1 MSDKNKSYFKK
12 LREDNPTAYLLI
24 CLYCCTVIIYTI
36 IYIVFFG
43 DHKQLL
49 ELNSFGD
56 FLAGIFSPLAFFFLY
71 IGYKQNT
78 KALEIQAEELQKS
91 TEALQYQVEEMKKS
105 VEEQQ
110 KAFKFQEVQEESKHF
125 SVMPSLSYKSKDF
138 RLYDTQNTIYDENG
152 NHEDFEI
159 EECADFDFTITNK
172 GGSARHFTMID
183 IPTNVINYSEFEII
197 KDIPTTITIHLK
209 ESEID
214 ILKRE
219 GSLKVDM
226 LIQYYNLYGKA
237 YQQKIRFSYS
247 QDREQGFYYVTTYT
261 YLSEES

>member
-1 MSDKNKSYFKK
+1 MSDKKHTYFKK
-12 LREDNPTAYLLI
+12 LKEDNSTAYLI
-24 CLYCCTVIIYTI
+24 IILYCCAVIIYTI

-43 DHKQLL
+43 NHKELL

-110 KAFKFQEVQEESKHF
+110 KAFKFQEIQEESKHF
-125 SVMPSLSYKSKDF
+125 SVMPSLSYKSNSF
-138 RLYDTQNTIYDENG
+138 RLYDNQNTVYDENG
-152 NHEDFEI
+152 DPQDFEI

-172 GGSARHFTMID
+172 GGNARHFTMID
-183 IPTNVINYSEFEII
+183 IPTNVLSYSEFEII
-197 KDIPTTITIHLK
+197 KDIPTTIKIHLN
-209 ESEID
+209 ESDID
-214 ILKRE
+214 NLKRD
-219 GSLKVDM
+219 GSLKVHM

-237 YQQKIRFSYS
+237 YQQKIRFNYS
-247 QDREQGFYYVTTYT
+247 LDREHGYYYVTTYT
-261 YLSEES
+261 YLSEET